1 MILPYKREEFEER
14 FSELEKMPDKKA
26 NEFFFKYMKI
36 VISFGRPIRITE
48 RGYEKGLELYERWKK
63 EEEFTREENILIGFM
78 LSDICILEEN
88 AGMMEDL
95 NTMYNQMITKYN
107 PDFQY
112 LQEFGQKYLI
122 QGGFVESNPHYMQMV
137 EQMFTTDYILPD
149 ADQVRMI
156 DTGEMPIYDK
166 VKVCPYC
173 GKQFG
178 NDAEL
183 LFKHVKAEHSKK

>member
-1 MILPYKREEFEER
+1 LILPYKREEFEER

-26 NEFFFKYMKI
+26 DEFFFKYMKI

-63 EEEFTREENILIGFM
+63 EEEFTREEHILIGFM
-78 LSDICILEEN
+78 LSDICVLEEDTD
-88 AGMMEDL
+88 MMQDL

-122 QGGFVESNPHYMQMV
+122 QAGFVESNPHYMQMV
-137 EQMFTTDYILPD
+137 EQMFTTDY
-149 ADQVRMI
+149 M
-156 DTGEMPIYDK
+156 
-166 VKVCPYC
+166 
-173 GKQFG
+173 
-178 NDAEL
+178 
-183 LFKHVKAEHSKK
+183 